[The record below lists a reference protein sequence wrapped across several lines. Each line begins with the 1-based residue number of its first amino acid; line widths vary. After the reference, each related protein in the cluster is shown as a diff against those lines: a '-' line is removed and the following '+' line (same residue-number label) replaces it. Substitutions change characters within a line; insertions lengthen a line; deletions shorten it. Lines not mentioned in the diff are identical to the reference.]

1 MNAMAAMIPIKI
13 QTAKTTVAD
22 KDSSSYTADATRP
35 DQSFAG
41 ILSVSRGASVA
52 AKNSSAKGKANSDDS
67 TDQTDSSGKDK
78 AAAMTEKDPG
88 SDTLLGA
95 SLIEVPLAVLAQSVA
110 VGASEQNDVTKVAAV
125 NQPAQSP
132 IGGMMGKGQSKNAT
146 PFEANNAIIGQQSI
160 ATDDAA
166 TLDSTVN
173 QNLQQSNAS
182 VDSKLSAMDVLQQSN
197 LSGGN
202 KLPADALQQLNASD
216 KSKLPVMDELKQS
229 NASGDNDSELPF
241 QLNVVKQ
248 GSSLLSKP
256 DLQQSAVAQI
266 SPTGK
271 IAENENLVV
280 QAVAA
285 TGEEKKIVDGQKQ
298 AAVDQSGSQ
307 ATENTL
313 SSVSVVAGSNDDLPQ
328 NDELKKTIPNSASTV
343 VMKNSI
349 NASDAAYQDGGQLTG
364 EKKQLPG
371 QNTDSVSDSNS
382 VSTNAFPGLLDQQNV
397 SGKTSVLSSNPNQP
411 SQHVVHDP
419 YDITS
424 QIVQQ
429 AHLLKNDQ
437 NSEMIIQLKPEHL
450 GELTLKVAVE
460 NGTVSTTFHS
470 SNAEVRNILESSIP
484 QLKQEMSNQGIKVD
498 YVGVSAQLGQSL
510 SDGSRENLRQQ
521 WVMRNQNKRQPA
533 SEEFIQAVEAAGS
546 PQSVV
551 TASGVDYRI

>member
-22 KDSSSYTADATRP
+22 KGSSSYTADATRP

-78 AAAMTEKDPG
+78 AAAMNEKDPG

-132 IGGMMGKGQSKNAT
+132 IGGMMEKGQSKNAT

-160 ATDDAA
+160 ATDDAV

-182 VDSKLSAMDVLQQSN
+182 VDSKLSAMDVLQRSN

-216 KSKLPVMDELKQS
+216 KSKVPVMDELKQS
-229 NASGDNDSELPF
+229 NVSGDNDSELPF

-248 GSSLLSKP
+248 GSSILSKP
-256 DLQQSAVAQI
+256 DLQQSAVAQMY
-266 SPTGK
+266 PTGK

-285 TGEEKKIVDGQKQ
+285 TGEEKKIGDGQKQ
-298 AAVDQSGSQ
+298 AAVAQSGSQ

-313 SSVSVVAGSNDDLPQ
+313 SSVSVVAGSNDDL
-328 NDELKKTIPNSASTV
+328 KKTIPNFASTV

-397 SGKTSVLSSNPNQP
+397 SGKTSALSSNPNQP
-411 SQHVVHDP
+411 SPHVVHDP

-510 SDGSRENLRQQ
+510 SDGSRENLQQQ

-533 SEEFIQAVEAAGS
+533 SEEFIQAVEVAGS
-546 PQSVV
+546 PQSVA